1 MEKLETRP
9 KDMNPKEEGFDS
21 LKKKIK
27 QKVKREK
34 GFESPTQRLYPSF
47 GKVMNEPRTHGR
59 SKSS

>member
-1 MEKLETRP
+1 
-9 KDMNPKEEGFDS
+9 MNPKEEGFDS

-47 GKVMNEPRTHGR
+47 EKVMNEPRTHGR